1 MNTMMDNFLIFFFVV
16 LFVATISLVFGLIVS
31 AIQYVLIAYGIVPI
45 IADVISYLIM
55 ALLISAFIWFIIKK
69 QN

>member
-1 MNTMMDNFLIFFFVV
+1 MMDNFLIFFFVV